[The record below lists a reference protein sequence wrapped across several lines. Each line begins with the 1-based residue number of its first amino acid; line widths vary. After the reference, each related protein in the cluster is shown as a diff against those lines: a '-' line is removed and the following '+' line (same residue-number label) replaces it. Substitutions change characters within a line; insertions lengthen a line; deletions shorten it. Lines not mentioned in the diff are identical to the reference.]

1 MSSRHTDSLMNFRSH
16 LLLGLPGKLMLWTAA
31 VILVTLLGSG
41 ALNWWRSGQKFDG
54 IFEANAL
61 RNASSMAE
69 LAAVRIDSASVVY
82 GSDGYAIALKVPNM
96 PPVSDHA
103 LVDFLARA
111 TVGPVSILE
120 FTPDRSRLQRTS
132 TSIRSPD
139 GSRALNAAF
148 GTETPLHKA
157 IAIGG
162 PFLGWLTTP
171 NGRIIARSLPIIDS
185 KGTALG
191 LLGLVVSDTVVA
203 DVKAK
208 ALRETLLIGT
218 VLLIVIGTAAML
230 IGRVGIGK
238 LEALSQAMTRM
249 ASGKTDELVPH
260 LVRKDEIGQ
269 MARAVEVFRESMIE
283 RVRSREKE
291 EKENAT
297 RHVRQQEVE
306 AHILSFRGAVG
317 EILTAVSSHAEH
329 TRSSARSLSYATAM
343 AESQA
348 GQAAVSSHQ
357 ISSGATQ
364 VASAVEQLA
373 SGVSEIA
380 QQTQM
385 SFGKVAEMASSA
397 ARTEETIRELASAAE
412 RIGAVTGLIKA
423 IADQTNLLSLN
434 ATIEAARAG
443 EAGKG
448 FAVVASE
455 VKSLAN
461 QTSGSADEISTLV
474 LAMQEQTNAAVV
486 SIEAMAELANDAQ
499 SATATI
505 SSAIQEQQAVTAEI
519 ARSISETSRG
529 SSELSQN
536 IDGVSSVIQETS
548 KSAVEAL
555 KTSDDLADNAAQ
567 LRIAVDHFLAQVEK
581 KAS

>member
-1 MSSRHTDSLMNFRSH
+1 MNSRQTHSLTNFNI
-16 LLLGLPGKLMLWTAA
+16 GLTPSLPAKLMLWTAA

-69 LAAVRIDSASVVY
+69 LAAARIGSASVVY
-82 GSDGYAIALKVPNM
+82 GPDGYAIALKVPSM
-96 PPVSDHA
+96 PPVSDHG

-120 FTPDRSRLQRTS
+120 FTPDRSKLQRTS
-132 TSIRSPD
+132 TSIRLSD

-148 GTETPLHKA
+148 SNETPLYKRI
-157 IAIGG
+157 IAGE

-171 NGRIIARSLPIIDS
+171 NGRIIARSLPIIDRQ
-185 KGTALG
+185 GTSLG

-208 ALRETLLIGT
+208 ALQETLLIGI
-218 VLLIVIGTAAML
+218 VLLFAIGGVAML
-230 IGRVGIGK
+230 IGRIGIGK
-238 LEALSQAMTRM
+238 LEELSQAMTRM
-249 ASGKTDELVPH
+249 ASGKTDERVPH
-260 LVRKDEIGQ
+260 IVRKDEIGQ

-283 RVRSREKE
+283 RVRNREKE
-291 EKENAT
+291 LEGNAAK
-297 RHVRQQEVE
+297 HVRQQEVE
-306 AHILSFRGAVG
+306 AHILAFRGAVG
-317 EILTAVSSHAEH
+317 EILTSVGAYAEQ
-329 TRSSARSLSYATAM
+329 TRSSARSLSQATAM

-348 GQAAVSSHQ
+348 GQAAISSHQ

-373 SGVSEIA
+373 GGVSEIA

-385 SFGKVAEMASSA
+385 SFSKVAEMASSA

-474 LAMQEQTNAAVV
+474 LAMQEQTNAAVT
-486 SIEAMAELANDAQ
+486 SIEAMAKLANDAQ

-505 SSAIQEQQAVTAEI
+505 SAAIQEQQAVTAEI

-529 SSELSQN
+529 SSALSQN
-536 IDGVSSVIQETS
+536 IDSVSTVIQETS
-548 KSAVEAL
+548 KSAAEAL
-555 KTSDDLADNAAQ
+555 QTSDDLADNAAQ
-567 LRIAVDHFLAQVEK
+567 LRIAVDRFLAQVEK
-581 KAS
+581 EAA